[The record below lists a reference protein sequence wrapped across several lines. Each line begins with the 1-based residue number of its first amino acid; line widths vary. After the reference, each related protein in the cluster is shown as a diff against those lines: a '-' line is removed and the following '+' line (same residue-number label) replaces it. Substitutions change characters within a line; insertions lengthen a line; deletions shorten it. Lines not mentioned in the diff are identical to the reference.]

1 MNHTTR
7 TLILRADAI
16 LLAFFGLFGI
26 VMDLLGYFAGMGA
39 WGTLFWQNPLAVGV
53 VEAHGLALIVA
64 LLLLRHA
71 TVRETMGWHLTAVST
86 HLLLGICNLLFWQV
100 FITVNLLPL
109 GVVATL
115 YHFIFVFANGAVL
128 FRRKLVWP
136 IPQGAEQ

>member
-7 TLILRADAI
+7 TLILCTDAI
-16 LLAFFGLFGI
+16 LLTLFGI

-64 LLLLRHA
+64 VLLLRHA
-71 TVRETMGWHLTAVST
+71 TAHATMGWHLTAVIT
-86 HLLLGICNLLFWQV
+86 HLLLGVCNLLFWQV

-115 YHFIFVFANGAVL
+115 YHFTFVIANGAVIWRGQL
-128 FRRKLVWP
+128 IGP
-136 IPQGAEQ
+136 IRQSVER